1 MSIKNSALLRG
12 FIVGAAAVLTIP
24 AALAADVTGAGSS
37 FYYPIAAKWAAEYKA
52 KSGVGLNYQSIGSG
66 GGIKAIKAKTVT
78 FGASDKPLKPQE
90 LADAGLIQF
99 PAVMGGVV
107 PVVNLKGIAPG
118 ELTLDANTLTGIFLG
133 QITKWDDKAI
143 KAQNPTAKLPSSAI
157 AVVHRSDGSGTTFL
171 FTDYLSKTNS
181 EWREKVGADS
191 AVDWPVGLGA
201 KGNEGVAGQ
210 VTQVDGAI
218 GYVEYAYAK
227 QNKMTYAKMV
237 NKSGT
242 TVSPSAETFAA
253 AASNADWA
261 GAAGFYLILTN
272 QPGAQSWPITGA
284 PFVIMQKTAVDPAA
298 TLEALK
304 FFDWTYKNGA
314 KAAGELDYV
323 PMPEKVVDLIEA
335 SWKSNLK
342 DASGQAVWK

>member
-1 MSIKNSALLRG
+1 MSIMNSALLRR
-12 FIVGAAAVLTIP
+12 FVVGAAAALAVP
-24 AALAADVTGAGSS
+24 AAMAADVTGAGSS
-37 FYYPIAAKWAAEYKA
+37 FYYPIASKWAAEYKA

-78 FGASDKPLKPQE
+78 FGASDKPLTQAE
-90 LADAGLIQF
+90 LDEAGLTQF

-107 PVVNLKGIAPG
+107 PVVNLPGIAPG
-118 ELTLDANTLTGIFLG
+118 DLTLDATTLTGIFLG

-143 KAQNPTAKLPSSAI
+143 KAQNPSAKLPSLSI

-181 EWREKVGADS
+181 EWREKVGANS
-191 AVDWPVGLGA
+191 AVDWPVGIGA
-201 KGNEGVAGQ
+201 KGNEGVAG
-210 VTQVDGAI
+210 VTSQTNGAI

-227 QNKMTYAKMV
+227 QNKMTFTKMV

-242 TVSPSAETFAA
+242 TVSPSDETFAA

-261 GAAGFYLILTN
+261 SAPGFYVILTN

-284 PFVIMQKTAVDPAA
+284 PFIIMQKTAVDAAA

-314 KAAGELDYV
+314 KAAEELDYV
-323 PMPEKVVDLIEA
+323 PMPEKVVELIEA

>member
-1 MSIKNSALLRG
+1 MNSALLRRFVVG
-12 FIVGAAAVLTIP
+12 VAASCIVVPTAM
-24 AALAADVTGAGSS
+24 AADVTGAGSS

-78 FGASDKPLKPQE
+78 FGASDKPLTLQE
-90 LADAGLIQF
+90 LNEAGLMQF

-107 PVVNLKGIAPG
+107 PVVNLKGVAPG
-118 ELTLDANTLTGIFLG
+118 ELTLDATTLTGIFLG

-143 KAQNPTAKLPSSAI
+143 KAQNPSAKLPSSAI

-181 EWREKVGADS
+181 EWREKVGANS
-191 AVDWPVGLGA
+191 AVDWPVGIGA
-201 KGNEGVAGQ
+201 KGNEGVAG
-210 VTQVDGAI
+210 VTTQTDGAI
-218 GYVEYAYAK
+218 GYVEFAYAK
-227 QNKMTYAKMV
+227 QNKMTFTKMV

-242 TVSPSAETFAA
+242 TVTPSDETFAA

-261 GAAGFYLILTN
+261 SAPGFYLILTN

-284 PFVIMQKTAVDPAA
+284 PFVIMQKTAVDGAA
-298 TLEALK
+298 ALEALK

-314 KAAGELDYV
+314 KSAGELDYV
-323 PMPEKVVDLIEA
+323 PMPAKVVDLIEA
-335 SWKSNLK
+335 SWKTNLK
-342 DASGQAVWK
+342 DASGQPIWK

>member
-1 MSIKNSALLRG
+1 MSIKNSALLRHLV
-12 FIVGAAAVLTIP
+12 VGAVAAMAVP
-24 AALAADVTGAGSS
+24 AAMAADVTGAGSS
-37 FYYPIAAKWAAEYKA
+37 FYYPIASKWAAEYKA
-52 KSGVGLNYQSIGSG
+52 KTGTGLNYQSIGSG

-78 FGASDKPLKPQE
+78 FGASDKPLTQTE
-90 LADAGLIQF
+90 LSEAGLFQF

-107 PVVNLKGIAPG
+107 PVVNLKGITPG
-118 ELTLDANTLTGIFLG
+118 ELTLDANVLTGIFLG

-143 KAQNPTAKLPSSAI
+143 KALNPSAKLPSSAI

-181 EWREKVGADS
+181 EWREKVGANS
-191 AVDWPVGLGA
+191 AVDWPVGIGA
-201 KGNEGVAGQ
+201 KGNEGVAG
-210 VTQVDGAI
+210 VTTQTDGAI

-227 QNKMTYAKMV
+227 QNKMSYTKMI

-242 TVSPSAETFAA
+242 TVSPSNDSFAA
-253 AASNADWA
+253 AASNADWSSA
-261 GAAGFYLILTN
+261 PGFYVILTN

-284 PFVIMQKTAVDPAA
+284 PFVIMQKTAVDAA
-298 TLEALK
+298 SSLEALK

-314 KAAGELDYV
+314 KAAEELDYV
-323 PMPEKVVDLIEA
+323 PMPAKVVELIQA

-342 DASGQAVWK
+342 DSSGQPVWK